1 MKPTNCTKH
10 TNNRLGG
17 GVFSATTA
25 GIIVRGHRFKTTW
38 LALSIRAF
46 AALDQSQKS
55 ECAAVKREA
64 EEDWGEREMR
74 PRKLSPK
81 FISTALL
88 LIAVFQQHRR
98 KAIGTMAI
106 TVSNRGAITE
116 RPMVAV
122 RNIAP
127 AVGTSTVMV
136 PPTVTQNKHPNR
148 HHSRRRPVSGDGSG
162 TSITEFALPPLLR
175 HLIPAAKLPEL
186 LSR

>member
-1 MKPTNCTKH
+1 VSFRQQRPGLLCEGIVSK
-10 TNNRLGG
+10 RLGSLYRSG
-17 GVFSATTA
+17 RSPHWIKVKNPNAP
-25 GIIVRGHRFKTTW
+25 
-38 LALSIRAF
+38 
-46 AALDQSQKS
+46 
-55 ECAAVKREA
+55 AVKREA

-88 LIAVFQQHRR
+88 LIAVFPQHRR
-98 KAIGTMAI
+98 KAVGTMAI

-122 RNIAP
+122 RNIAA

-136 PPTVTQNKHPNR
+136 PPTVTQNKHRNR

-162 TSITEFALPPLLR
+162 TSITGFALPPLLR